1 MLKMISRL
9 LVLSSILLAACSV
22 LLPQPTA
29 TPAPTVTPL
38 PTGTSTPTLTPLP
51 MATATVAF
59 TVTPTQDL
67 AADLVPKGTPEKE
80 WNGFPIMPGALAGS
94 GDAGSYR
101 FTVKATVAE
110 IKSFYDKELT
120 AAGWVA
126 LTVGSSKTGASMLIF
141 TKDAQTFT
149 VSIIP
154 FKDLFIVMFVQ

>member
-9 LVLSSILLAACSV
+9 LVLLSVLLVACSAI
-22 LLPQPTA
+22 LPQPTA
-29 TPAPTVTPL
+29 TPLPMATPL
-38 PTGTSTPTLTPLP
+38 PTGTSTLTPLP
-51 MATATVAF
+51 MATATAAF

-120 AAGWVA
+120 AAGWVS

-154 FKDLFIVMFVQ
+154 FEDLFIVMLVQ